1 MPLHKTHFSKF
12 SLLAPALF
20 AATLQSAAGASPV
33 LPFKVEEKLP
43 HDSRIFTQGLESR
56 GPWLFESGGN
66 YNQSSLSVLR
76 ITDLKPQRQ
85 IALPADVFAEGIT
98 LVGDELL
105 LLSWRGERLFRFSL
119 PNLNPLPE
127 QTYSGEGWGLAFDGS
142 WLWRSDGSSR
152 IFRHDP
158 ATFAER
164 GDILVRDGGFAQKHL
179 NELEFISASSG
190 TGPLL
195 LANVWQRDHILA
207 ICPLDG
213 QVLARLELGEIARRH
228 RAQGVLNGIA
238 QVSNGLLVTGK
249 NWDALYRLQV
259 DFTPIAGHCT
269 PTPFGLTPPAVDDYF
284 FPAP

>member
-1 MPLHKTHFSKF
+1 MSFSRF
-12 SLLAPALF
+12 SLMAAALLALGPQNPA
-20 AATLQSAAGASPV
+20 AASTV
-33 LPFKVEEKLP
+33 LPFNVEERLP

-56 GPWLFESGGN
+56 GPWLFESSGDRR
-66 YNQSSLSVLR
+66 QSSLSMLR
-76 ITDLKPQRQ
+76 IRDLKPQRQ
-85 IALPADVFAEGIT
+85 IDLPAGVFAEGIT

-105 LLSWRGERLFRFSL
+105 LLSWRGERLLRFSL
-119 PNLNPLPE
+119 PNLEPLPE
-127 QTYSGEGWGLAFDGS
+127 RTYSGEGWGLAFDGS
-142 WLWRSDGSSR
+142 WLWRSDGSNR

-164 GDILVRDGGFAQKHL
+164 GNILVRDGGSAQRHL
-179 NELEFISASSG
+179 NELEFIPASG
-190 TGPLL
+190 GAGPLL

-213 QVLARLELGEIARRH
+213 QVLARLELGELANRH
-228 RAQGVLNGIA
+228 RDQGVLNGIA
-238 QVSNGLLVTGK
+238 QVPGGLLVTGK